1 MGVHALNDDG
11 ALLQS
16 VAGVAA
22 ELHGGPHR
30 VRGCTAAEVAVFD
43 KGLVAMALLEGCKP
57 QDPAQ
62 LSAMGANTRQSSYFP
77 PQGFSLPDNRC
88 VSGFGA
94 GGGAAQ
100 SIYPQEAIAIVFSS
114 AEFVLSTQKA
124 LNTCLVFCV
133 FFNILRNT
141 CTHE

>member
-30 VRGCTAAEVAVFD
+30 VRGCAAAEVAVFD

-62 LSAMGANTRQSSYFP
+62 LSTTATNTGQSSYFP
-77 PQGFSLPDNRC
+77 PQGLSLPDNRC

-100 SIYPQEAIAIVFSS
+100 SVYPQGAITIVFS
-114 AEFVLSTQKA
+114 VLS
-124 LNTCLVFCV
+124 LCLVHRRRSIHV
-133 FFNILRNT
+133 WFFF
-141 CTHE
+141 